1 MERNGGFT
9 LFELLIAVFI
19 GTILIMS
26 SAYAI
31 RLGLFSMEREE
42 IWFNNSTKEKAS
54 FDFFWQ
60 QVSSLYILKA
70 TSDNTND
77 KKNTPA
83 PSFMESKKKES
94 FYFSGEKDVLVFVS
108 PLSLKKHYGQG
119 MIIATYKIVLRE
131 NGKYDLMYT
140 ESKGNPALIK
150 LFEEIENK
158 LILDRDTTIFFK
170 DCDTISFEYLD
181 KEDSDNEKD
190 FKAMD
195 RDSVSIKGTDLKWKE
210 KISGKIPRAIKLK
223 VSRYG
228 EEQEIISPIMVTY

>member
-42 IWFNNSTKEKAS
+42 VWFNNSTKEKAS

-83 PSFMESKKKES
+83 PSLMESKKK
-94 FYFSGEKDVLVFVS
+94 KVFIFQER
-108 PLSLKKHYGQG
+108 K
-119 MIIATYKIVLRE
+119 
-131 NGKYDLMYT
+131 MY
-140 ESKGNPALIK
+140 
-150 LFEEIENK
+150 
-158 LILDRDTTIFFK
+158 
-170 DCDTISFEYLD
+170 
-181 KEDSDNEKD
+181 
-190 FKAMD
+190 
-195 RDSVSIKGTDLKWKE
+195 
-210 KISGKIPRAIKLK
+210 
-223 VSRYG
+223 
-228 EEQEIISPIMVTY
+228 